1 MRIRNVAARRSAVA
15 QSAFTLIEL
24 LLVLVILSV
33 LAAVVVPKFG
43 GKSQQ
48 AKKAAAQSDIA
59 SLETALDTFEVDCG
73 RYPAQEEGLGALLDA
88 PANVK
93 AWKGP
98 YVKRPPKDPWGNEY
112 IYRFPGQVN
121 QTSYDLLSMGED
133 GKEGTDD
140 DINNF
145 GTQEK

>member
-1 MRIRNVAARRSAVA
+1 MRRINRGNRG
-15 QSAFTLIEL
+15 AFTLIEL

-43 GKSQQ
+43 GKSKQ
-48 AKKAAAQSDIA
+48 AKEAAAKSDIA
-59 SLETALDTFEVDCG
+59 SLETALDTFEVDTG
-73 RYPAQEEGLGALLDA
+73 RYPAQEEGLDALLNA
-88 PANVK
+88 PGSVK

-121 QTSYDLLSMGED
+121 HSSYDLLSTGED
-133 GKEGTDD
+133 GKEGTED
-140 DINNF
+140 DITNY
-145 GTQEK
+145 GTQQQ